1 MLNNQRIMGIINLTP
16 DSFYDGDNKL
26 DSIKINNKIN
36 QVKNAHIVDIGA
48 ESTRPGSR
56 PITVSDEINRLKQLD
71 VKLLKNKYISID
83 SYKYNVIK
91 YALDNGFNMINDIT
105 GGGINNSNID
115 LAIEYNVP
123 IIIMHMKGN
132 PKNMQLNTKYNN
144 LIDNIMSF
152 FDDKINYAL
161 KEGLNEKNIILDPGL
176 GFGKS
181 VLHNYQII
189 ENINKL
195 KTKGYPILLGISRK
209 SFLDDN
215 DKPSDR
221 LYSSLAVL
229 AIAAFNGADIFRVHD
244 VKESFKILNIMNR
257 FKV

>member
-132 PKNMQLNTKYNN
+132 PENMQLNTKYNN

-161 KEGLNEKNIILDPGL
+161 KEGLNEQNIILDPGL

-244 VKESFKILNIMNR
+244 VKESFKILNIINR

>member
-71 VKLLKNKYISID
+71 VELLKNKYISID

-132 PKNMQLNTKYNN
+132 PENMQLNTKYNN

>member
-1 MLNNQRIMGIINLTP
+1 MGIINLTP

-132 PKNMQLNTKYNN
+132 PENMQLNTKYNN

>member
-1 MLNNQRIMGIINLTP
+1 MGIINLTP

-132 PKNMQLNTKYNN
+132 PENMQLNTKYNN

-152 FDDKINYAL
+152 FDDKVNYAL

>member
-1 MLNNQRIMGIINLTP
+1 MGIINLTP

-132 PKNMQLNTKYNN
+132 PENMQLNTKYNN

-161 KEGLNEKNIILDPGL
+161 KEGLNPEWIIDSLDG
-176 GFGKS
+176 
-181 VLHNYQII
+181 
-189 ENINKL
+189 
-195 KTKGYPILLGISRK
+195 
-209 SFLDDN
+209 
-215 DKPSDR
+215 
-221 LYSSLAVL
+221 
-229 AIAAFNGADIFRVHD
+229 
-244 VKESFKILNIMNR
+244 
-257 FKV
+257 

>member
-1 MLNNQRIMGIINLTP
+1 MGIINLTP

-71 VKLLKNKYISID
+71 VELLKNKYISID

-132 PKNMQLNTKYNN
+132 PENMQLNTKYNN

>member
-132 PKNMQLNTKYNN
+132 PENMQLNTKYNN

>member
-1 MLNNQRIMGIINLTP
+1 
-16 DSFYDGDNKL
+16 
-26 DSIKINNKIN
+26 
-36 QVKNAHIVDIGA
+36 
-48 ESTRPGSR
+48 
-56 PITVSDEINRLKQLD
+56 
-71 VKLLKNKYISID
+71 
-83 SYKYNVIK
+83 
-91 YALDNGFNMINDIT
+91 
-105 GGGINNSNID
+105 
-115 LAIEYNVP
+115 
-123 IIIMHMKGN
+123 
-132 PKNMQLNTKYNN
+132 
-144 LIDNIMSF
+144 MSF

>member
-1 MLNNQRIMGIINLTP
+1 MGIINLTP

-105 GGGINNSNID
+105 GGGVNNSNID

-132 PKNMQLNTKYNN
+132 PENMQLNTKYNN

-161 KEGLNEKNIILDPGL
+161 KEGMNEKNIILDPGL

-209 SFLDDN
+209 SFLDNN

-229 AIAAFNGADIFRVHD
+229 AIAAYNGADIFRVHD
-244 VKESFKILNIMNR
+244 VKESFKILNIINR